1 MCYLTTYSL
10 CGKYV
15 FSTLLKYYLQKS
27 EMKTAYNNSY
37 MNEKG
42 NLVYTTH
49 VVDSLKIK
57 KVCNLW

>member
-1 MCYLTTYSL
+1 MSSVLLTTYSL

-42 NLVYTTH
+42 NLAYTY
-49 VVDSLKIK
+49 
-57 KVCNLW
+57 NEM

>member
-1 MCYLTTYSL
+1 
-10 CGKYV
+10 
-15 FSTLLKYYLQKS
+15 
-27 EMKTAYNNSY
+27 MKTAYNNSY

-57 KVCNLW
+57 KVCNF